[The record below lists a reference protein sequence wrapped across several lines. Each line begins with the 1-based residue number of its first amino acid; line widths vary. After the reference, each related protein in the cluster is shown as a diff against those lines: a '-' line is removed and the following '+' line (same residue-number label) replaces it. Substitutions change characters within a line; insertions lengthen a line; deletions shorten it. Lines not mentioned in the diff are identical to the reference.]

1 MSENRGLQKT
11 WNHAH
16 GARVPQEESGCAWS
30 DCSAWHR
37 SSPFLPSPK
46 EKVSPVQPWHCGWSI
61 PHLPWVSANQ
71 PPSHSSLPRGT
82 TSRYNNRSR
91 GQPPPLEPHFSCTRT
106 SSDHSGPLRD
116 TSVHTHSLQWLAAC
130 CPTQLPSVPS
140 PAGRGRKQ
148 EQKSWVRR
156 DKDGRFP
163 RDKDGRFPR
172 LPGLEEGRIR
182 MRFLL
187 GHVDLRM
194 GDTVCV
200 SHLWQYQS
208 TPRP

>member
-46 EKVSPVQPWHCGWSI
+46 EKVSPVQPWHCRWSI

-91 GQPPPLEPHFSCTRT
+91 GQPPPLEPHFSHTRT
-106 SSDHSGPLRD
+106 SSDYSGPLRD

-130 CPTQLPSVPS
+130 CPIVPPSCPPCLPQQDGGENRRKK
-140 PAGRGRKQ
+140 AGCV
-148 EQKSWVRR
+148 E
-156 DKDGRFP
+156 
-163 RDKDGRFPR
+163 
-172 LPGLEEGRIR
+172 IR
-182 MRFLL
+182 MGDSLEIRMGDSL
-187 GHVDLRM
+187 GCLALRM
-194 GDTVCV
+194 GG
-200 SHLWQYQS
+200 
-208 TPRP
+208 